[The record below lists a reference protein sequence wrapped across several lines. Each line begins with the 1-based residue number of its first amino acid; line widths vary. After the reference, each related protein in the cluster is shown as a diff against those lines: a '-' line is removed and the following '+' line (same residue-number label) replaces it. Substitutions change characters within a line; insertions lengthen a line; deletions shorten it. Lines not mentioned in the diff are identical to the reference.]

1 MPLNILIVGSGVCGP
16 ALATLLMHA
25 DPQHKITVVERAP
38 SLRVSGQQLDVKA
51 QGLPIL
57 QKMGLQDTIKSL
69 LVAETGLQFVDTKG
83 KSIAEFGVTGG
94 GKRNYS
100 LTTDREIMRSD
111 LVNMLYEASL
121 KRRKEIDDSAGPG
134 KAEGSLKYEF
144 GKSITELSQDDHGVD
159 VKLSSGE
166 TSRYDLVVGADGQG
180 SRTRRLAW
188 GADASAAAF
197 HPLGIHAA
205 YYSIPRAEG
214 EGGMA
219 KWFIVPESRAIVMR
233 NGDRPM
239 TQVYLFARKQ
249 AEMFRQ
255 AYKEPIERQKEAFR
269 QVYAGAGWETDRFLK
284 SMDQSDDF
292 YAHEIGQIK
301 MDTLYKGRV
310 VLVGDAGYC
319 PAPFT
324 GMGTTLSLIGAY
336 VLACEMARHRNDLG
350 RALKAYGEV
359 VRPPVDEY
367 QKLPPASLNAIFPS
381 SKAGVWLL
389 QNVTWALAS
398 LKVDQWVHKVLPAEN
413 RDGKWPIPEYPELN
427 LPAS

>member
-1 MPLNILIVGSGVCGP
+1 MPLNILIVGAGVCGP
-16 ALATLLMHA
+16 ALATLLMYA

-57 QKMGLQDTIKSL
+57 NKMGLQDTIKPL

-83 KSIAEFGVTGG
+83 KSIAEFGVTTG

-134 KAEGSLKYEF
+134 GSLKYEF
-144 GKSITELSQDDHGVD
+144 GKSVTELSQDDDGVD
-159 VKLSSGE
+159 FKLSSGE
-166 TSRYDLVVGADGQG
+166 TGRYDLVVGADGQG

-188 GADASAAAF
+188 GAEASAAAF

-214 EGGMA
+214 EDGMA
-219 KWFIVPESRAIVMR
+219 KWFNASESRTILMR

-239 TQVYLFARKQ
+239 TQVYLFARKN
-249 AEMFRQ
+249 AELFRQ
-255 AYKEPIERQKEAFR
+255 AYKEPIAMQKEAFR

-284 SMDQSDDF
+284 GMDVCDDF

-301 MDTLYKGRV
+301 MDTLHKGRV

-336 VLACEMARHRNDLG
+336 VLAGELAKHKNDIG
-350 RALKAYGEV
+350 PALKAYSEV

-367 QKLPPASLNAIFPS
+367 QKLPPATLSAIFPS
-381 SKAGVWLL
+381 SKFGVWVL
-389 QNVTWALAS
+389 QNIAWALGS
-398 LKVDQWVHKVLPAEN
+398 LKVDQLVHKVLPAEN
-413 RDGKWPIPEYPELN
+413 SDGRWPIPEYPELN
-427 LPAS
+427 LPVS